1 MEKLNV
7 AVYCGASLG
16 KRPEYAKHAAGILI
30 INIYIYIYIIYN
42 IYIAGCNIIIAKY
55 RLTPLPHVRSL
66 CDNNIII
73 KYLLL

>member
-30 INIYIYIYIIYN
+30 INIYNYIYIIC
-42 IYIAGCNIIIAKY
+42 I
-55 RLTPLPHVRSL
+55 
-66 CDNNIII
+66 
-73 KYLLL
+73 